1 MTVVT
6 PMRSTE
12 QVAWSP
18 MASLAVGLLEIQGRD
33 WSLGP
38 EYREQL
44 AHFDGHFQRGW
55 LLLIAIHLN
64 GW

>member
-1 MTVVT
+1 
-6 PMRSTE
+6 MRSTE